1 MSKRPATMTISL
13 ARARAHWH
21 ASQGLAEAKGTRPDT
36 VVERTGWPRT
46 LGGVEAYV
54 AIASRASKA
63 SVGTINRAVQRGAL
77 RVVPAVRGCIYLVTK
92 AEAPLLLRLAN
103 HLSAS
108 RIQRDLDKARVKKG
122 EVERLAKSVS
132 KWLADNGPATTDKI
146 RRGLPE
152 GSVRSLGAAGKK
164 VGVSSPLPPALRVL
178 EFSGTIVR
186 TLPGGRL
193 DSERYEWAIAD
204 SPETSSADP
213 DELVDTVVKRFLRN
227 AGPATAKEIATWSG
241 MPQRDIK
248 ASLGRLEAEELRVE
262 DDKAAAFVLPGQ
274 SEGLAKPAERSTRIA
289 LLPFADNF
297 VALRGGPRRLVD
309 PQFHDLPAEAWGGTR
324 ATTLGKA
331 RHLAS
336 RPIAC
341 GDEIVG
347 MWEFD
352 PDSQRVVHAL
362 FAKVPRG
369 AKTELRRAAEQL
381 TAMIN
386 EIGHGHSFSL
396 DTDDGQRRRVA
407 GLKSLGS

>member
-36 VVERTGWPRT
+36 VVARTGWPRT

-54 AIASRASKA
+54 AIAARATKV
-63 SVGTINRAVQRGAL
+63 SVSTINRSVKRQAL

-103 HLSAS
+103 HLSAA
-108 RIQRDLDKARVKKG
+108 RTTRDLDKAGVKKG
-122 EVERLAKSVS
+122 EVEGLAEQVA
-132 KWLADNGPATTDKI
+132 KWLVDNGPATTDKI
-146 RRGLPE
+146 RRGLPD

-178 EFSGTIVR
+178 ESSGQIVR

-204 SPETSSADP
+204 EPETSSAEP
-213 DELVDTVVKRFLRN
+213 DELVDSVVEHFLRN
-227 AGPATAKEIATWSG
+227 AGPATAKEISTWSG
-241 MPQRDIK
+241 MPQRDVK
-248 ASLGRLEAEELRVE
+248 ASLLRLEAEELRVE
-262 DDKAAAFVLPGQ
+262 DDKAAAYVLPGV
-274 SEGLAKPAERSTRIA
+274 SAVLAKPAERSSRIT

-324 ATTLGKA
+324 ETTLGKA

-347 MWEFD
+347 MWEYD
-352 PDSQRVVHAL
+352 PDSQKVVHAL

-369 AKTELRRAAEQL
+369 AKTELRRAADSL
-381 TAMIN
+381 TEMLN

-396 DTDDGQRRRVA
+396 DTDDNQRRRVA
-407 GLKSLGS
+407 GLKSL